1 MAAGP
6 SEASA
11 LSTPYVYPVTWPGL
25 SAPFPQTTM
34 WPGGGAVGLPRGL
47 PLCSKGSTTTNT
59 TENEVSPLWF

>member
-6 SEASA
+6 SASA

-34 WPGGGAVGLPRGL
+34 WSGGGADRFPRDLPFY
-47 PLCSKGSTTTNT
+47 SKGSTTTIT